1 MYQYILYGFSGGE
14 DSDSFSLVRR
24 PGSEKAELLTRV
36 ELDYESPH
44 KRFELIVRAASPPLR
59 SDVHVEI
66 LVTDVNDNAPKLKDF
81 QVSMCA
87 SFRKCVLFIT
97 KLQFASNRVQDVSC
111 RHGNYN

>member
-1 MYQYILYGFSGGE
+1 MSTLFCLSPGGE

-36 ELDYESPH
+36 ELDYESPR

-87 SFRKCVLFIT
+87 AFLVRYKALR
-97 KLQFASNRVQDVSC
+97 N
-111 RHGNYN
+111 

>member
-1 MYQYILYGFSGGE
+1 M
-14 DSDSFSLVRR
+14 
-24 PGSEKAELLTRV
+24 

-81 QVSMCA
+81 QVSNMYLDVFQMCTHVLYVLV
-87 SFRKCVLFIT
+87 CVSDTISHFMLFST
-97 KLQFASNRVQDVSC
+97 ELKYYVCKYRVLHRYKVTTVT
-111 RHGNYN
+111 GNELRSS